1 MAADFS
7 HTLSGGRT
15 GLPTLLDALE
25 AHMLEAGVPMSV
37 VSAVMIAADE
47 VLSNALDH
55 SGAQAI
61 TVTAAIGEG
70 RVTVAVTDDGAP
82 FDPTAA
88 AAPDTSLS
96 VEEREIGGLGVHL
109 VRRLMDEVRYER
121 IDGHNRLS
129 FSRSQDLMS
138 PSRRRRDEAS

>member
-25 AHMLEAGVPMSV
+25 AHLLKAGASMSA
-37 VSAVMIAADE
+37 VSAVMVAADE

-61 TVTAAIGEG
+61 TVTAAVRGG
-70 RVTVAVTDDGAP
+70 RVMVEVADDGAP
-82 FDPTAA
+82 FDPTLAP
-88 AAPDTSLS
+88 APDTSLP
-96 VEEREIGGLGVHL
+96 VGERQIGGLGVHL
-109 VRRLMDEVRYER
+109 VRQLMDEVRYER
-121 IDGHNRLS
+121 VDGHNKLS
-129 FSRSQDLMS
+129 FSKS
-138 PSRRRRDEAS
+138 